1 MEMIDFHPN
10 IGIWRRF
17 KSIGAK
23 IRKKKTFIRHIGR
36 KHTHTHTKYNTK
48 NRLQYDETIQYNILQ
63 YSNKPNSRKMLGL
76 YGGIY
81 SKGES
86 T

>member
-36 KHTHTHTKYNTK
+36 KHTHTHTHTHK
-48 NRLQYDETIQYNILQ
+48 IQY
-63 YSNKPNSRKMLGL
+63 KK
-76 YGGIY
+76 
-81 SKGES
+81 
-86 T
+86 